1 MKNVLE
7 KLKKAREI
15 IKSSPLKKEGR
26 NDYSK
31 FD

>member
-1 MKNVLE
+1 MKKVLE
-7 KLKKAREI
+7 KLKQARDI
-15 IKSSPLKKEGR
+15 IKSSDLKKSGR